1 MVWCKINIEENILR
15 VKGITDTMEGLIGSD
30 AECVGIYPLTAYYI
44 EQTKMAA
51 SRNMA
56 TREELIVD

>member
-1 MVWCKINIEENILR
+1 
-15 VKGITDTMEGLIGSD
+15 MEGLIGSD

>member
-1 MVWCKINIEENILR
+1 MAVVWCKINNEENILR
-15 VKGITDTMEGLIGSD
+15 VKGITMEGLIGSD